1 MYNTLIGPDTMRVNV
16 SNERMSRYM
25 IIRVN
30 VKNELI
36 VINRK

>member
-1 MYNTLIGPDTMRVNV
+1 MIVPDTMQANV
-16 SNERMSRYM
+16 SNESMNRCM